1 MPKEIE
7 KQIPKIVEEKRSEI
21 IEFLRDLIRIPSV
34 TGEEKQIQEFISKKL
49 REIGLEVDQWEPD
62 PEKIRQHPAYFP
74 TFGPA
79 QLTYKNRPNVIGKY
93 RGEGGKSLLFNGH
106 VDVIPVEP
114 RSAWKHDPW
123 EGEIEDKKLY
133 GRGASDM
140 KGGLAAMTMA
150 LDCLLDADIE
160 PKGNIFLEYVVDEE
174 LSGFGTLSCVLKG
187 YKADAGISCEA
198 SDLEIQPA
206 ATGSM
211 WFEIKV
217 KGKPASMSRLW
228 EGVSALDKGY
238 KIAQAVSELQTL
250 RFSEKSHPLY
260 PDPKGA
266 LACFVGKFD
275 AGTYP
280 SSLPTLCSVKGRMGV
295 LPNEEPKVAQE
306 ELIEYIK
313 KAAIKDEWLKENLP
327 QTKLT
332 GYYAEPAEIPSGHPI
347 CKVLADSFERI
358 KHKKPLLKGHEG
370 ATDARFLIG
379 WGKTPTVIFGPG
391 TIAQMHA
398 QDEWIRIDDLLDSVK
413 ILALTI
419 VNWCGS
425 EPPLPTS

>member
-7 KQIPKIVEEKRSEI
+7 ERIPKIVEGKRSEI

-34 TGEEKQIQEFISKKL
+34 TGEEKRIQEFISKKL
-49 REIGLEVDQWEPD
+49 RRMRLEVDQWEPD
-62 PEKIRQHPAYFP
+62 LQELRQHPAYF
-74 TFGPA
+74 
-79 QLTYKNRPNVIGKY
+79 LTSGHAPPIYKNRPNVIGKY
-93 RGEGGKSLLFNGH
+93 RGEGGESLLFNGH
-106 VDVIPVEP
+106 VDVIPAEP

-123 EGEIEDKKLY
+123 RGEIEGGKLY

-150 LDCLLDADIE
+150 LDCLLDAGIE

-174 LSGFGTLSCVLKG
+174 LTGFGTLSCVLKG

-198 SDLEIQPA
+198 SDLEVQPA

-228 EGVSALDKGY
+228 EGISALDKGY
-238 KIAQAVSELQTL
+238 KIAQVVSEFQTL
-250 RFSEKSHPLY
+250 RWSEKSHPLY

-266 LACFVGKFD
+266 LTCFVGKFD

-280 SSLPTLCSVKGRMGV
+280 SSLPTLCSIQGRMGV
-295 LPNEEPKVAQE
+295 LPNEELEVAQE
-306 ELIEYIK
+306 ELIEFIK
-313 KAAIKDEWLKENLP
+313 KVAIKDEWLKENLP
-327 QTKLT
+327 QTKFT
-332 GYYAEPAEIPSGHPI
+332 GYYAEPAEIPLSHPI
-347 CKVLADSFERI
+347 CKVLAHSFEQI
-358 KHKKPLLKGHEG
+358 KHQKPVFKGHEG

-379 WGKTPTVIFGPG
+379 GGTPTVIFGPG

-398 QDEWIRIDDLLDSVK
+398 EDEWIKIDDLLDSVK
-413 ILALTI
+413 ILASTI
-419 VNWCGS
+419 VNWCGIKN
-425 EPPLPTS
+425 